1 MNSLPCWIR
10 ENERLINLALKS
22 KTAFV
27 CSQCGYES
35 AKWYGQCPGCGE
47 WNTMEETVIAPSVSK
62 RTNAPIGRGR
72 AVIIDEISETSEIRY
87 DTGISE
93 FNRVLG
99 GGLVKGSLVL
109 IGGDPGIGKST
120 ILLQACKF
128 LSKTKKVLYVSGE
141 ESASQ
146 IKLRASRLD
155 VMSKNLYVLCDNDA
169 EYIAETIKS
178 DRPDVVIIDSI
189 QTMSITDI
197 QSSTGS
203 VTQVRECTNL
213 FMRTAKSLSIP
224 VFVVGHVNKDGN
236 IAGPKVLEHI
246 VDTVLYFEGDKNM
259 SYRILRAVK
268 NRFGSTNEI
277 GVFTMCDNGL
287 EEVPNPSKM
296 LLEGR
301 PKNTSG
307 TCVMCVMEGSRPILA
322 EVQALVTPT
331 GFGTPR
337 RMTNGFD
344 FNRMAML
351 MAVLEKRA
359 GYYFANT
366 DCYLNIVGGLKID
379 EPASDLSVALAL
391 VSSLKDMILKEDVI
405 AFGEIGLAGEI
416 RAVSNALQRVNEA
429 IRMGFRKIIIPYHN
443 YSTLPEDIKSQ
454 AQIVGV
460 RGIRDAFKETVL

>member
-1 MNSLPCWIR
+1 MAS
-10 ENERLINLALKS
+10 KS
-22 KTAFV
+22 KTVFI

-47 WNTMEETVIAPSVSK
+47 WNCMEESVLHPSSAKRRSVSID
-62 RTNAPIGRGR
+62 RSR
-72 AVIIDEISETSEIRY
+72 ALTIDEICETDEIRY

-120 ILLQACKF
+120 ILLQACRY
-128 LSKTKKVLYVSGE
+128 LSESKTVLYVSGE

-146 IKLRASRLD
+146 IKLRAGRLG
-155 VMSKNLYVLCDNDA
+155 VNSKNLYILCETDA
-169 EYIAETIKS
+169 EYISELIRS
-178 DRPDVVIIDSI
+178 DKPDVVIIDSI

-197 QSSTGS
+197 QSTTGS

-213 FMRTAKSLSIP
+213 FMRTAKSMAIP
-224 VFVVGHVNKDGN
+224 IFIVGHVNKDGN

-246 VDTVLYFEGDKNM
+246 VDTVLYFEGDRNM

-277 GVFTMCDNGL
+277 GVFTMNDTGL
-287 EEVPNPSKM
+287 EEVPNPSQM

-337 RMTNGFD
+337 RMTNGYD

-351 MAVLEKRA
+351 IAVLEKRS

-379 EPASDLSVALAL
+379 EPASDLSVVLAL
-391 VSSLKDMILKEDVI
+391 VSSLKDMILKDDVI

-416 RAVSNALQRVNEA
+416 RGVSNALQRVNEA
-429 IRMGFRKIIIPYHN
+429 VRMGFRKIVIPYHN
-443 YSTLPEDIKSQ
+443 YKSLPDDVKTK
-454 AQIVGV
+454 AQIIGV
-460 RGIRDAFKETVL
+460 RRIRDAFTEIVL

>member
-1 MNSLPCWIR
+1 MAS
-10 ENERLINLALKS
+10 KS
-22 KTAFV
+22 KTMYV
-27 CSQCGYES
+27 CNQCSYES

-47 WNTMEETVIAPSVSK
+47 WNTMEETVVNPIASK
-62 RTNAPIGRGR
+62 KRSASFNRGR
-72 AVIIDEISETSEIRY
+72 AVVIDEISETSEIRY

-128 LSKTKKVLYVSGE
+128 LSEKKTVLYVSGE

-146 IKLRASRLD
+146 IKLRASRLG
-155 VMSKNLYVLCDNDA
+155 VMSKNLYVLCETDA
-169 EYIAETIKS
+169 EYIAELIRTDK
-178 DRPDVVIIDSI
+178 PDVVIIDSI
-189 QTMSITDI
+189 QTMNITDI

-213 FMRTAKSLSIP
+213 FMRTAKSLAIP
-224 VFVVGHVNKDGN
+224 IFIVGHVNKDGN

-277 GVFTMCDNGL
+277 GVFTMNDTGL

-337 RMTNGFD
+337 RMTNGYD

-351 MAVLEKRA
+351 IAVLEKRC

-366 DCYLNIVGGLKID
+366 DCYLNIIGGLKID
-379 EPASDLSVALAL
+379 EPASDLSVVLAL
-391 VSSLKDMILKEDVI
+391 VSSLKDMILKDDVI

-416 RAVSNALQRVNEA
+416 RGVSNAQQRVNEA
-429 IRMGFRKIIIPYHN
+429 VRMGFRKIIIPFHN
-443 YSTLPEDIKSQ
+443 FKSLPEDVKQQ
-454 AQIVGV
+454 AEIVGV
-460 RGIRDAFKETVL
+460 RSVRDAFTEIVL

>member
-1 MNSLPCWIR
+1 MAS
-10 ENERLINLALKS
+10 KS
-22 KTAFV
+22 KTMYV
-27 CSQCGYES
+27 CNQCSYES
-35 AKWYGQCPGCGE
+35 AKWFGQCPGCGE
-47 WNTMEETVIAPSVSK
+47 WNTMEETVVNPISSK
-62 RTNAPIGRGR
+62 KHSASIDRSR
-72 AVIIDEISETSEIRY
+72 AVVIDEISETSEIRY
-87 DTGISE
+87 NTGISE

-128 LSKTKKVLYVSGE
+128 LSERKTVLYVSGE

-146 IKLRASRLD
+146 IKLRASRLG
-155 VMSKNLYVLCDNDA
+155 VTSKNLYVLCETDA
-169 EYIAETIKS
+169 EYISELIRTDK
-178 DRPDVVIIDSI
+178 PDVVIIDSI
-189 QTMSITDI
+189 QTMNITDI

-213 FMRTAKSLSIP
+213 FMRTAKSLAIP
-224 VFVVGHVNKDGN
+224 IFIVGHVNKDGN

-277 GVFTMCDNGL
+277 GVFTMNDTGL

-322 EVQALVTPT
+322 EVQALVTAT

-337 RMTNGFD
+337 RMTNGYD
-344 FNRMAML
+344 FNRMSML
-351 MAVLEKRA
+351 IAVLEKRC

-366 DCYLNIVGGLKID
+366 DCYLNIIGGLKID
-379 EPASDLSVALAL
+379 EPASDLSVVLAL
-391 VSSLKDMILKEDVI
+391 VSSLKDMILKDDVI

-416 RAVSNALQRVNEA
+416 RGVSNAQQRVNEA
-429 IRMGFRKIIIPYHN
+429 VRMGFRTIIIPFHN
-443 YSTLPEDIKSQ
+443 FKSLPDDVKEQ
-454 AQIVGV
+454 AEIVGV
-460 RGIRDAFKETVL
+460 RTVRDAFTEIVL

>member
-1 MNSLPCWIR
+1 MAS
-10 ENERLINLALKS
+10 KS
-22 KTAFV
+22 KTMYV
-27 CSQCGYES
+27 CNQCSYES
-35 AKWYGQCPGCGE
+35 AKWFGQCPGCGE
-47 WNTMEETVIAPSVSK
+47 WNTMEETVVNPIASK
-62 RTNAPIGRGR
+62 KRSAFIDRGR
-72 AVIIDEISETSEIRY
+72 AVVIDEISETSEIRY

-128 LSKTKKVLYVSGE
+128 LSEKKTVLYVSGE

-146 IKLRASRLD
+146 IKLRASRLG
-155 VMSKNLYVLCDNDA
+155 VMSKNLYVLCETDA
-169 EYIAETIKS
+169 EYISELIRTDK
-178 DRPDVVIIDSI
+178 PDVVIIDSI
-189 QTMSITDI
+189 QTMNITDI

-213 FMRTAKSLSIP
+213 FMRTAKSLAIP
-224 VFVVGHVNKDGN
+224 IFIVGHVNKDGN

-277 GVFTMCDNGL
+277 GVFTMNDTGL

-322 EVQALVTPT
+322 EVQALVTAT

-337 RMTNGFD
+337 RMTNGYD
-344 FNRMAML
+344 FNRMSML
-351 MAVLEKRA
+351 IAVLEKRC

-366 DCYLNIVGGLKID
+366 DCYLNIIGGLKID
-379 EPASDLSVALAL
+379 EPASDLSVVLAL
-391 VSSLKDMILKEDVI
+391 VSSLKDMILKDDVI

-416 RAVSNALQRVNEA
+416 RGVSNAQQRVNEA
-429 IRMGFRKIIIPYHN
+429 VRMGFRKIIIPFHN
-443 YSTLPEDIKSQ
+443 FKSLPEDVKQQ
-454 AQIVGV
+454 AEIVGV
-460 RGIRDAFKETVL
+460 RTVRDAFTEIVL

>member
-1 MNSLPCWIR
+1 MAS
-10 ENERLINLALKS
+10 KS
-22 KTAFV
+22 KTMYV
-27 CSQCGYES
+27 CNQCSYES

-47 WNTMEETVIAPSVSK
+47 WNTMEETVINPVSSKNRSVSLD
-62 RTNAPIGRGR
+62 RGR
-72 AVIIDEISETSEIRY
+72 AVVIDEISETSEIRY

-128 LSKTKKVLYVSGE
+128 LSEKKKVLYVSGE

-146 IKLRASRLD
+146 IKLRASRLG
-155 VMSKNLYVLCDNDA
+155 VMGKNLYVLCETDA
-169 EYIAETIKS
+169 EYIAELIRTDK
-178 DRPDVVIIDSI
+178 PDVVIIDSI
-189 QTMSITDI
+189 QTMNITDI

-203 VTQVRECTNL
+203 VTQIRECTNL
-213 FMRTAKSLSIP
+213 FMRTAKSLAIP
-224 VFVVGHVNKDGN
+224 VFIVGHVNKDGN

-277 GVFTMCDNGL
+277 GVFTMNDTGL

-322 EVQALVTPT
+322 EVQALVTST

-337 RMTNGFD
+337 RMTNGYD

-351 MAVLEKRA
+351 IAVLEKRC

-366 DCYLNIVGGLKID
+366 DCYLNIIGGLKID
-379 EPASDLSVALAL
+379 EPASDLSVVLAL
-391 VSSLKDMILKEDVI
+391 VSSLKDMILKDDVI

-416 RAVSNALQRVNEA
+416 RGVSNAMQRVNEA
-429 IRMGFRKIIIPYHN
+429 VRMGFRKIIIPYHN
-443 YSTLPEDIKSQ
+443 YKSLSDEIRNQ
-454 AQIVGV
+454 AEIVGV
-460 RGIRDAFKETVL
+460 RSIRDAFTEIVL

>member
-1 MNSLPCWIR
+1 M
-10 ENERLINLALKS
+10 AQKS
-22 KTAFV
+22 KNVFV
-27 CSQCGYES
+27 CTDCGYES

-47 WNTMEETVIAPSVSK
+47 WNTMEETVINPVAAKKSSAYSGA
-62 RTNAPIGRGR
+62 NR
-72 AVIIDEISETSEIRY
+72 AVVIDEISEMGEIRY

-120 ILLQACKF
+120 ILLQACQH
-128 LSKTKKVLYVSGE
+128 LSENKKVLYVSGE

-146 IKLRASRLD
+146 IKLRASRLG
-155 VMSKNLYVLCDNDA
+155 VISKNLYVLCETDA
-169 EYIAETIKS
+169 EYIAELIRTDK
-178 DRPDVVIIDSI
+178 PDVVIVDSI

-213 FMRTAKSLSIP
+213 FMRTAKSLAVP
-224 VFVVGHVNKDGN
+224 VFIVGHVNKDGN

-277 GVFTMCDNGL
+277 GVFTMNDSGL

-322 EVQALVTPT
+322 EVQALVTAT

-337 RMTNGFD
+337 RMTNGYD

-351 MAVLEKRA
+351 IAVLEKRA
-359 GYYFANT
+359 GYFFANT
-366 DCYLNIVGGLKID
+366 DCYLNIIGGLKID
-379 EPASDLSVALAL
+379 EPASDLSVVLAL
-391 VSSLKDMILKEDVI
+391 VSSLKDMILKDDVI

-416 RAVSNALQRVNEA
+416 RGVSNARQRVNEA
-429 IRMGFRKIIIPYHN
+429 VRMGFRKIIIPYHN
-443 YSTLPEDIKSQ
+443 FKSLPDDVKNQ
-454 AQIVGV
+454 AEIVGV
-460 RGIRDAFKETVL
+460 KSIRDAFTEIVL